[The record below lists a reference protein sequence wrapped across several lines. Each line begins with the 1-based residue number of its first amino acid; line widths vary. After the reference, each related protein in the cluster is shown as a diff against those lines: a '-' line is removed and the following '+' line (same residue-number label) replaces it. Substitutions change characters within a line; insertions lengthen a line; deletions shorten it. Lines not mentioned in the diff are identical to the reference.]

1 MSSAALTEAVLCHSP
16 FPSDR
21 LSEFPSA
28 LRDQTTRGGLDIL
41 LSLSSTSSRS
51 PHLSVL
57 PSVPSARPQGSP
69 RPRCCPLSLSCVC
82 SGVSEGNVHL
92 PLQVFQRRNTGQLDF
107 FKRWRTYVEGFGD
120 PMREFW
126 LGMTFEHP

>member
-1 MSSAALTEAVLCHSP
+1 MSSAALAETVLSHSP

-21 LSEFPSA
+21 LSELPSA
-28 LRDQTTRGGLDIL
+28 LQAQTMRGSLDIL
-41 LSLSSTSSRS
+41 LSLSSTSSPS
-51 PHLSVL
+51 PRLSVL
-57 PSVPSARPQGSP
+57 PSVPSAHPQGSP
-69 RPRCCPLSLSCVC
+69 TPLCCPLSLSHVC
-82 SGVSEGNVHL
+82 SGMSEGNIHL

-126 LGMTFEHP
+126 LGMTFEHA